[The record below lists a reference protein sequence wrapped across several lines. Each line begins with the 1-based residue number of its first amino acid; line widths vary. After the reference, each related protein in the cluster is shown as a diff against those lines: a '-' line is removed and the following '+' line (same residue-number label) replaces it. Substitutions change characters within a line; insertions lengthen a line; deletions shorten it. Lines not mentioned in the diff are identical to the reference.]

1 MVRRLLTP
9 LSTAIVLTTTQVFNP
24 SDAFTPLNMAH
35 ISHSKSSHFPQSI
48 ETKHGSSS
56 NDNDDGNNVS
66 GSFFNQ
72 VPAPSESEPKESKDA
87 SFDDDLTDLL
97 RRRKSKPLAKTP
109 STLGGIPTS
118 KATGFGGKQPP
129 KAMPKVSVSAN
140 TVEIG
145 RKMNDINNP
154 EYDDQG
160 YTLYADE
167 RTGEKKRVF
176 EALVD
181 YPCEFTMKIVGA
193 NEGNFA
199 AEMVQIVAD
208 SCAVETDKVR
218 FSERMKGKW
227 NSVTV
232 HAPVKSSEMLYTL
245 YENIDRDPRVKFKF

>member
-1 MVRRLLTP
+1 MLN
-9 LSTAIVLTTTQVFNP
+9 S
-24 SDAFTPLNMAH
+24 SDAFAPLKIGH
-35 ISHSKSSHFPQSI
+35 LSPSKSSHCPQSI
-48 ETKHGSSS
+48 ETRRRISS
-56 NDNDDGNNVS
+56 DDDDDGSDVS

-72 VPAPSESEPKESKDA
+72 VPAPSLSEPKQPKEAKN
-87 SFDDDLTDLL
+87 DLFEDNIEDLL

-118 KATGFGGKQPP
+118 KATGFGGKQPS
-129 KAMPKVSVSAN
+129 KVAPEVSLNAN

-145 RKMNDINNP
+145 RKMNDISNP

-176 EALVD
+176 EALVE

-199 AEMVQIVAD
+199 AEMLQIVAD
-208 SCAVETDKVR
+208 SCEVETDKVR
-218 FSERMKGKW
+218 FSERVKGKW
-227 NSVTV
+227 LSITV
-232 HAPVKSSEMLYTL
+232 HAPVCSSEMLYTL